1 VNLRQ
6 LAKGQPCQI
15 RVPGVCNFDPDT
27 TVLCHLRMV
36 GITGMG
42 MKASD
47 ILGAWGCSS
56 CHRYVDTHGID
67 GRTALL
73 EGMARTQGILIQ
85 GGYLCAT
92 REYEVLERE
101 NAALKET
108 QAELSAELAR
118 LRATLSEAQR
128 LSTGE

>member
-1 VNLRQ
+1 MNLRQ

-27 TVLCHLRMV
+27 TVLCHLRMA

-47 ILGAWGCSS
+47 ILGAWGCAA
-56 CHRYVDTHGID
+56 CHRYVDTHGMD

-73 EGMARTQGILIQ
+73 EGMARTQAMLIAN
-85 GGYLCAT
+85 GYITEA
-92 REYEVLERE
+92 ER
-101 NAALKET
+101 LT
-108 QAELSAELAR
+108 
-118 LRATLSEAQR
+118 
-128 LSTGE
+128 TGD